1 MFFIS
6 KYIYKF
12 LFWLYSLLHVNYVTL
27 DKLPKFLG
35 LTWIDFGLA
44 MAFVISLILTLVFL
58 FRFTMFK
65 TTLVFGW
72 LTICAFIV
80 AVYNQN
86 YNAEDF
92 FDRFDTVEAVYPKKV
107 YTKTDTESTKKSL
120 KLVDPLSVKSIKD
133 GSIEIYDS
141 YKKDSN
147 SYHIDKRRY
156 VDESG
161 KTVKVSE
168 QNYDAFDEKGSE
180 IIKETKLKTTAYYF
194 NESLVHKNKPDKSTY
209 YTLVFKLDKEQVDK
223 AKKLEKQSDKNKK
236 ISENSEKFFNE

>member
-1 MFFIS
+1 MFFFS

-35 LTWIDFGLA
+35 LNLIGIGLIA
-44 MAFVISLILTLVFL
+44 LTVILLALTLVFL
-58 FRFTMFK
+58 FKFTMFK

-72 LTICAFIV
+72 LTSCVFILSC
-80 AVYNQN
+80 YNN
-86 YNAEDF
+86 SYSSSKF
-92 FDRFDTVEAVYPKKV
+92 LDRFDIVEAVYPKKA
-107 YTKTDTESTKKSL
+107 YTKTNTEYEENSL
-120 KLVDPLSVKSIKD
+120 KLVAPLSVKSIED
-133 GSIEIYDS
+133 NSIEIYDN
-141 YKKDSN
+141 YKRDSN
-147 SYHIDKRRY
+147 SYHIDQRRY

-194 NESLVHKNKPDKSTY
+194 NESLVHKNKPDKNTY